1 MSGQQ
6 TVALATN
13 EGPIRDRIEVLQ
25 VTKRFPG
32 VKSLDAV
39 SFGVRAGE
47 IHALVGENGAGKST
61 LMKVMAGAY
70 LPDEGEIR
78 FDGQPVQWKS
88 AADAKRRGIHVIYQE
103 LVLFPQS
110 SVAENIFAGAEP
122 RSRFGTV
129 DHRQMNRLAQTLL
142 AELGVQLDP
151 RE

>member
-6 TVALATN
+6 TVAPATN

-78 FDGQPVQWKS
+78 FV
-88 AADAKRRGIHVIYQE
+88 AAGAVRIPCSLSFCEHCHKRNLARWRMGIHPW
-103 LVLFPQS
+103 F
-110 SVAENIFAGAEP
+110 F
-122 RSRFGTV
+122 
-129 DHRQMNRLAQTLL
+129 HRRAN
-142 AELGVQLDP
+142 G
-151 RE
+151 